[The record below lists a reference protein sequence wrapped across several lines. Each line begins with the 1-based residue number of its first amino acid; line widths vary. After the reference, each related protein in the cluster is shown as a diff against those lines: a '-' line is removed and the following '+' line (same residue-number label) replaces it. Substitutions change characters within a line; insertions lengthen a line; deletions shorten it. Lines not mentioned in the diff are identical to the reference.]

1 LSDGSNLTL
10 PAAAFA
16 AIAQSP
22 DDPLCVVLTRLVMR
36 DLFDASTHMMEDVG
50 WTPITTQYAR
60 RLRELHQ
67 EHHLWDEEP
76 QSIRQVLDGPSS

>member
-1 LSDGSNLTL
+1 MTL

-22 DDPLCVVLTRLVMR
+22 DDPLCVVLTLLVMR
-36 DLFDASTHMMEDVG
+36 DLFDASFHMMEDVG

-60 RLRELHQ
+60 RLRELNQ
-67 EHHLWDEEP
+67 EYGLWDEEP
-76 QSIRQVLDGPSS
+76 QSIRQVLDEPTS